1 MALKRRDV
9 VLAAIA
15 VFIAWGYLT
24 HYSPSLRFLPYAFF
38 AGILATVALQ
48 AWLMLTTAW
57 NKDLRN
63 GGNVNYGPRHVAFLA
78 PDKWKAEKAALTKRS
93 EYMMEPLYPASFV
106 ISDSLDVLLGLIL
119 RDFVKSWYG
128 NISKSPTFVNEV
140 DRAVRAALG
149 EIRDRLLAVDMVEVA
164 VSRMIPLITEH
175 LRAAYEAERV
185 VRGKKLSRD
194 VTESEELDI
203 AIAAKYKEG
212 RLHPAASLAYSNTKL
227 VQQQHLRSIVA
238 RLLPKIMPRNMTTSP
253 AVNVLIKEIV
263 ACAVLSPVMQMLA
276 DPDTWNQLMEGYGR
290 SLLQERKTVRKL
302 RAELD
307 KHAPP
312 SPKTPKNVQFPKL
325 APGDNERK
333 FERFVRAIR
342 QTNTLAEARRFR
354 SEISGQLRKD
364 SMIEGQ
370 DPVHLRRL
378 ETARRIMD
386 QKINNLQA
394 GGSVRGKV
402 AAQEKPKH
410 KRTTSRFENASL
422 RDVLYDSAG
431 LSCFMEYMDQVGL
444 MRLVQFW
451 IVVDGI
457 RNPLEQDTDEPVE
470 LSGSLT
476 AWTDSDRI
484 DMAQIN
490 EGYLSQPELDILPQ
504 ARQAVATFLKAGRT
518 ATPEQYH
525 NARRSLLHAQT
536 AVYDRLQEPHF
547 RRFKRSNLYY
557 KWLAMDEAANAQKS
571 AVSTRMVAQTL
582 ENPSAV
588 ASARMVRSQSSQKNN
603 NLNVPDL
610 RRAVASSSDLKT
622 LGKGR
627 DLDPPPR
634 RSLDGSAPARAPL
647 FDDDYD
653 SDPLANST
661 ASLDSESGLSRQPSD
676 NARAVEALSVAM
688 NDIMGDEPE
697 GSLFSEINTLASPL
711 DNDSMRE
718 SMEFPR
724 AISPGPLAMHGKDR
738 LKPSIASLGLVGE
751 PRTRG
756 VFNDDLFGDEEK
768 FLEDEIEDPHR
779 AAEDEEIHEAAPG
792 DLGLAEAIDALTA
805 DIERLVTQE
814 SIVDSLTSKAELT
827 NNAAELR
834 ILRKSKSSLQREIH
848 RKELQRQQYI
858 VQESDNSLYGR
869 ATVFIQ
875 SIMVGTEQDGK
886 EFAMYV
892 IEVRRRAGDQ
902 MPAAAWVV
910 SRRYSEFHD
919 LNKRL
924 RSKFP
929 QVRNLE
935 FPRRQMM
942 LKLQKDFLQK
952 RRIGLEKYLRVSG
965 LCQVVSFSLTIGQD
979 LLLIPAVCR
988 SREFRAFLSQAA
1000 ISATDTSANQPTSND
1015 FVSRIYS
1022 SVADGMEEFLGNIPV
1037 LDQLSVAGQN
1047 LISAATTQLA
1057 NSNGTPA
1064 APLAPGAVL
1073 GVGPTTDAEAE
1084 AELLAFENKEL
1095 EPFVKPI
1102 CDIFLETFEL
1112 NRENNWLRGRAVVV
1126 VLHQLLGGTIERK
1139 VRDSFNSVMSE
1150 DNIAKYIDALKDSM
1164 WPNGKMKQ
1172 SVERT
1177 AQDRATSR
1185 KEAGVVLSTLVP
1197 ELAASVVGRANAQMA
1212 AKKLEATMNNPRLNT
1227 HLAFTLLDEMI
1238 QVLFSDVG
1246 SGRI

>member
-9 VLAAIA
+9 VLAAVA

-24 HYSPSLRFLPYAFF
+24 HYSPSLRFLPYAFV
-38 AGILATVALQ
+38 AGVLATVVLQ

-57 NKDLRN
+57 DKDLRN
-63 GGNVNYGPRHVAFLA
+63 GGNVYYGPRHVAFLA

-93 EYMMEPLYPASFV
+93 TYMMEPLYPDSFV

-128 NISKSPTFVNEV
+128 SISKSPTFVNEV

-149 EIRDRLLAVDMVEVA
+149 EIRDRLLAVDMVEIA

-238 RLLPKIMPRNMTTSP
+238 RLLPKVMPQNMTTSP

-378 ETARRIMD
+378 ETARRILD

-476 AWTDSDRI
+476 AWTDSDRT

-490 EGYLSQPELDILPQ
+490 EGYLTQPELDILPQ
-504 ARQAVATFLKAGRT
+504 ARQAVTTFLKAGRA

-557 KWLAMDEAANAQKS
+557 KWLAMDEAATVQKS
-571 AVSTRMVAQTL
+571 AVSTTMVAQTL

-588 ASARMVRSQSSQKNN
+588 ASARMVRSQSSQKNTK
-603 NLNVPDL
+603 LDIPDL

-622 LGKGR
+622 LGKGL

-634 RSLDGSAPARAPL
+634 RSLDSSAPARAPL

-661 ASLDSESGLSRQPSD
+661 ASLDTDAGLSRQPSD
-676 NARAVEALSVAM
+676 NTRAVEALSVAM

-697 GSLFSEINTLASPL
+697 GSLFSEISTLASPQ
-711 DNDSMRE
+711 DNDSMRG
-718 SMEFPR
+718 SMELPR

-756 VFNDDLFGDEEK
+756 VFIDDLFGDEEK
-768 FLEDEIEDPHR
+768 FLEDETEDPHR
-779 AAEDEEIHEAAPG
+779 AAEEEDIHEAAPG

-875 SIMVGTEQDGK
+875 SIMVGTEPDGK

-892 IEVRRRAGDQ
+892 IEVRKRAGDQ

-910 SRRYSEFHD
+910 SRSF
-919 LNKRL
+919 LK
-924 RSKFP
+924 S
-929 QVRNLE
+929 VTWSS
-935 FPRRQMM
+935 PRRQMM

-952 RRIGLEKYLRVSG
+952 RRLGLEKYLR
-965 LCQVVSFSLTIGQD
+965 D

-988 SREFRAFLSQAA
+988 SREFRSFLSQAA
-1000 ISATDTSANQPTSND
+1000 ISASDPASSQPTSND

-1057 NSNGTPA
+1057 NSNGTPV
-1064 APLAPGAVL
+1064 APLAAGAVL
-1073 GVGPTTDAEAE
+1073 GVETTTDAEAE

-1139 VRDSFNSVMSE
+1139 VRDSFNTVMSE
-1150 DNIAKYIDALKDSM
+1150 DNIAKYIDTLKDSM
-1164 WPNGKMKQ
+1164 WPNGQMKQ

-1177 AQDRATSR
+1177 AQDRAKSR
-1185 KEAGVVLSTLVP
+1185 KEAGVLLSTLVP
-1197 ELAASVVGRANAQMA
+1197 ELAASVVGRSNAQMA
-1212 AKKLEATMNNPRLNT
+1212 AKKLEATVNNPPLEYASCF
-1227 HLAFTLLDEMI
+1227 HAF
-1238 QVLFSDVG
+1238 G
-1246 SGRI
+1246 